1 MWVFI
6 TTSILGKKSRENNA
20 IASIIGYHEK
30 ISAEKKPRKKMAEEK
45 RPKEKM
51 ADGKKSPKEKK
62 APFPLDAL
70 FFLLLNTHPSIP

>member
-1 MWVFI
+1 
-6 TTSILGKKSRENNA
+6 
-20 IASIIGYHEK
+20 
-30 ISAEKKPRKKMAEEK
+30 MAEEK

-70 FFLLLNTHPSIP
+70 FFLLLNTHPSIPWTQRGFGGGGWKTLVVSGRH